1 MKQHRCVM
9 APAERSDQVNCPY
22 DRFTLFYEHG
32 DGSKPIAVYSH
43 LLSVPYNIWEHI
55 YIYIH
60 THLLTS
66 YYSVPMVPGLKLM
79 AVSTTSY
86 GLVGFPGSLPLG
98 S

>member
-1 MKQHRCVM
+1 M

-22 DRFTLFYEHG
+22 DRFTLF
-32 DGSKPIAVYSH
+32 SH
-43 LLSVPYNIWEHI
+43 LHSVPYNIWEHI
-55 YIYIH
+55 
-60 THLLTS
+60 HLLTS
-66 YYSVPMVPGLKLM
+66 YYSVPMVPGLKLV